1 MKVETLMSPEPLA
14 VHAEERLERAAHKM
28 ADRGVR
34 HLPVVDHRGVLVGIL
49 SQRDVLLAGA
59 AGQQR
64 LVAEAMHTDVKTVA
78 PDTHAHEAAYLLLH
92 HRIGCV
98 PVTGAGGRLLGIVT
112 ESDFVRVAYRLLGG
126 QVPLDQLEEEEAEAE
141 RV

>member
-28 ADRGVR
+28 ADRGVH
-34 HLPVVDHRGVLVGIL
+34 HLPVIDRRGAVVGVL
-49 SQRDVLLAGA
+49 SQHDLLRATDRAHGT
-59 AGQQR
+59 
-64 LVAEAMHTDVKTVA
+64 VADLMSTDVKSVA

-98 PVTGAGGRLLGIVT
+98 PVTDATGRLVGIVT

-126 QVPLDQLEEEEAEAE
+126 KVPLDQLEEEEAEAE

>member
-1 MKVETLMSPEPLA
+1 MKVETLMSPEPLV
-14 VHAEERLERAAHKM
+14 VHAQERLERAAQKM

-34 HLPVVDHRGVLVGIL
+34 HLPVVDHDGVLLGIL
-49 SQRDVLLAGA
+49 SQRDVLQAGP
-59 AGQQR
+59 GSER
-64 LVAEAMHTDVKTVA
+64 RVADIMSRDVMAVA

-98 PVTGAGGRLLGIVT
+98 PVTSAGGKLLGIVT

-126 QVPLDQLEEEEAEAE
+126 QVPLDQLEEEEAE

>member
-1 MKVETLMSPEPLA
+1 MKVETWMSPEPLV
-14 VHAEERLERAAHKM
+14 VHAQERLERAAQKM

-34 HLPVVDHRGVLVGIL
+34 HLPVVDHDGVLLGIL
-49 SQRDVLLAGA
+49 SQRDVLQAGPSSE
-59 AGQQR
+59 R
-64 LVAEAMHTDVKTVA
+64 RVADIMSRDVMAVA

-98 PVTGAGGRLLGIVT
+98 PVTGAGGKLLGIVT

-126 QVPLDQLEEEEAEAE
+126 QVPLDQLEEEEAE